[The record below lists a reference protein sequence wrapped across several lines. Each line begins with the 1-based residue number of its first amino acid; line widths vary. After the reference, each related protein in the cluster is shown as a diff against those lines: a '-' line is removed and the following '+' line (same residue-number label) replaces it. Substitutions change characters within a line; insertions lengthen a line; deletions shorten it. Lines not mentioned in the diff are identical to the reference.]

1 MKGHL
6 LVDIDPKTY
15 AKLKKLAKQQGKT
28 VDELAREVFLKSIKT
43 NKRRKK

>member
-6 LVDIDPKTY
+6 LVDIDPKIY

-28 VDELAREVFLKSIKT
+28 VDELAKEVFLKSIKT
-43 NKRRKK
+43 NKRRTK